1 MDGVKKAMRI
11 EIVDNDTTLS
21 TGHPT
26 LTFDLANVIMT
37 EYAKNQDNNALIRQT
52 LTFRGLYS
60 MNDNSMI
67 TAKLI
72 NSQSAY

>member
-1 MDGVKKAMRI
+1 
-11 EIVDNDTTLS
+11 
-21 TGHPT
+21 
-26 LTFDLANVIMT
+26 MT

-52 LTFRGLYS
+52 LTFRWLYS

-72 NSQSAY
+72 NSQSAYEKFYFVK